1 MLAGNSDLNDVAIYW
16 PQSRRLGGIRRAGR
30 CPSFCV
36 PRKLRV
42 PGGRVA
48 LVDGQGSVRLM
59 FRVARVDEGVP
70 VIAAD
75 GKHYPRGAVLVARAG
90 SVRTPGRRDPKVL
103 SVNRHTPGALVYFD
117 AGSFKPVYEPGSREK
132 GRSNGITR
140 PHSRFP
146 PRRYPLFAN
155 NIGKTLSQP
164 ERCLIQAYTSWVG
177 DISRFAHHPL
187 KESGLYT
194 DLFIPGCWTL
204 FEAKASTHRRTL
216 REAIGQLYDYQRHY
230 ERSPRLAVLLPA
242 RPQRTMMEL
251 FRKRRIIVVW
261 RSRGASFTDSK
272 GGILTTYLRDV
283 ARSRDQMDES

>member
-1 MLAGNSDLNDVAIYW
+1 M
-16 PQSRRLGGIRRAGR
+16 
-30 CPSFCV
+30 
-36 PRKLRV
+36 
-42 PGGRVA
+42 
-48 LVDGQGSVRLM
+48 
-59 FRVARVDEGVP
+59 
-70 VIAAD
+70 
-75 GKHYPRGAVLVARAG
+75 RGWIGPA
-90 SVRTPGRRDPKVL
+90 SGRRDPKVL

-194 DLFIPGCWTL
+194 DPLYTGLLDPVRGKSVDAQ
-204 FEAKASTHRRTL
+204 EDPP
-216 REAIGQLYDYQRHY
+216 EAIGQLYDYQRHY